1 MQNSEMFPAHLVP
14 LRRDNGGAEQ
24 ALNATG
30 CDLADA
36 HVDIWWAGA
45 DATHDYTDA
54 SLRPEDKLRAALPR
68 SARAM
73 QEWRVSRAA
82 LAHAMALRGLSA
94 AWSLSHSHECALVAG
109 APPGWRLGVDLERM
123 RARDVDNIAA
133 WVCSEDEIAALSAS
147 TDAVKLQ
154 MFYLLWTLKESLVK
168 AAGLDFPADM
178 RAVGLD
184 PGRDGWTL
192 RMPGNAAWHA
202 RSAMLGTEWMA
213 AVAWSAESADAA
225 VGAGGADLAKQA
237 RAVEPSWRN
246 GPRSVLPLPAAAW
259 QWMSKV
265 QG

>member
-1 MQNSEMFPAHLVP
+1 MFPAHLVP
-14 LRRDNGGAEQ
+14 LRSDNGVAGE

-30 CDLADA
+30 CDPAEA
-36 HVDIWWAGA
+36 RVEVWWAGA
-45 DATHDYTDA
+45 DAARDYTDA
-54 SLRPEDKLRAALPR
+54 SLRPEDTLRAALPR

-82 LAHAMALRGLSA
+82 LAHALAIRGPSA
-94 AWSLSHSHECALVAG
+94 AWSLSHSHECALVAA
-109 APPGWRLGVDLERM
+109 APPQWRLGVDLERM
-123 RARDVDNIAA
+123 RARDVDNIAQ
-133 WVCSEDEIAALSAS
+133 WVCSTDEIAALSAC
-147 TDAVKLQ
+147 AAAAQLQ
-154 MFYLLWTLKESLVK
+154 TFYLLWTLKESLVK

-184 PGRDGWTL
+184 PGSAGWML
-192 RMPGNAAWHA
+192 RVPGNAAWHA

-225 VGAGGADLAKQA
+225 GQADAAELACE
-237 RAVEPSWRN
+237 VEPVWRS
-246 GPRSVLPLPAAAW
+246 GPRSVLPEAMAAW